1 MTQSTG
7 TDIFSSFDQN
17 KAIKHGLPSRAYISN
32 EFYELE
38 SDHLF
43 AKSWTFAGF
52 AHDLAHVGDITPV
65 QVAGKPLFLVRSSKN
80 KIRAFHN
87 VCRHRSLKL
96 VSKPHN
102 CKSLIT
108 CPYHRWSYNLDG
120 ELRAAPFF
128 GGQKTELPEDFK
140 LEDHGLIE
148 VPCRLFQDWLFVNL
162 NGDTASF
169 ESYLAPLVKQLTGF
183 DLDGF
188 FAVASI
194 EFSEIK
200 TNWKFLMENFIEPY
214 HVQFVH
220 KKTTSQPLVEH
231 YTICDGHCLGS
242 GVNLSA
248 GQQVKAQEG
257 TLAVSSRYLTL
268 FPNFVLG
275 IYYPDQIGVHLNR
288 PISAGTT
295 SQRRVIY
302 LHKDSDQNPETVENI
317 RRLWENVHKED
328 HEICERLQEGR
339 HSEVAE
345 QGGILSPHWESS
357 VRRFQELVA
366 NSIRPALNKNS
377 LQEKNND

>member
-1 MTQSTG
+1 M
-7 TDIFSSFDQN
+7 
-17 KAIKHGLPSRAYISN
+17 
-32 EFYELE
+32 
-38 SDHLF
+38 
-43 AKSWTFAGF
+43 
-52 AHDLAHVGDITPV
+52 
-65 QVAGKPLFLVRSSKN
+65 FLVRGSKN

-169 ESYLAPLVKQLTGF
+169 KSYLAPLVKQLTGF

-188 FAVASI
+188 IAVASI

-231 YTICDGHCLGS
+231 YTICHGHCLGS

-302 LHKDSDQNPETVENI
+302 QHKDSDQSPETVENI
-317 RRLWENVHKED
+317 RRLWESVHKED

-339 HSEVAE
+339 HSKVAE

-377 LQEKNND
+377 LQEKNNDRYNTTLARFSP

>member
-1 MTQSTG
+1 MNSGHDAPELPETHYLDNRIF
-7 TDIFSSFDQN
+7 TDEGIF
-17 KAIKHGLPSRAYISN
+17 AEEMRRI
-32 EFYELE
+32 
-38 SDHLF
+38 F
-43 AKSWTFAGF
+43 AKTWLFVCHEGEIADTGDFRTTSAG
-52 AHDLAHVGDITPV
+52 
-65 QVAGKPLFLVRSSKN
+65 GKPIVVVRDDDGTV
-80 KIRAFHN
+80 RAFYN

-169 ESYLAPLVKQLTGF
+169 ESYLAPLEKQLTGF

-188 FAVASI
+188 IAVASI
-194 EFSEIK
+194 EFTEIK